1 MVELPSPNLG
11 GPFFFPQPGCCA
23 SRLKHMCIHYSTQGI
38 FFGAGLDGLLFVFE
52 MLIIVP

>member
-11 GPFFFPQPGCCA
+11 DPFFFSQPGCCA